1 MPVKREKC
9 KVQGGI
15 RDSRIRLEDGEDAH
29 EGSQNKKR
37 LLAQSDGETS
47 DIAR

>member
-1 MPVKREKC
+1 MPIERKKR

-15 RDSRIRLEDGEDAH
+15 RNTRIRLEDGEDAH
-29 EGSQNKKR
+29 KGSQDKKR
-37 LLAQSDGETS
+37 LLAQSNGETT

>member
-1 MPVKREKC
+1 MPIKREKC
-9 KVQGGI
+9 EVQGGI
-15 RDSRIRLEDGEDAH
+15 RNTRIRLEDGEDAH

-37 LLAQSDGETS
+37 LLAQSNGETT